1 VELPVWCHDFDLF
14 DAHLQPFDAN
24 MTQGKR
30 MMPSTKN
37 ETQRARAQ
45 SAELTKLYR
54 AIGPADLRAALIC
67 TTKKRKNASSV
78 TAKAA

>member
-1 VELPVWCHDFDLF
+1 
-14 DAHLQPFDAN
+14 
-24 MTQGKR
+24 

-37 ETQRARAQ
+37 ETQRARTQ
-45 SAELTKLYR
+45 STELSKLYR

-67 TTKKRKNASSV
+67 TAKKRKNASSP